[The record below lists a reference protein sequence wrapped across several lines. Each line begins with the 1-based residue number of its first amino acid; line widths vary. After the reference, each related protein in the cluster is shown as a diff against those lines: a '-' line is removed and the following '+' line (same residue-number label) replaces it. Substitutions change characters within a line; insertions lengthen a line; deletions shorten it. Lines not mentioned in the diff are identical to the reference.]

1 MSKIVPSKAWI
12 TILCLAWIDRDLLCS
27 LYCSHFFPLLIS
39 SWPPCS
45 QWGDNLKATFYAS
58 LFCSN
63 NWILKILNVGKESE
77 NNSVSLC
84 SPINTLENVE
94 NSYRGWTHMRALP
107 PSYNWSLWTDRRRIF
122 FREAPTTGL
131 GEGTECQTHFIY
143 LTSLSTPRRVI
154 GCQKENHPKLSTS
167 IPVKLC
173 ICGYLFLTL
182 ILRECQKK
190 LCVPPNTEH
199 PGTPVV
205 SNVSWFQWTA
215 PSTHQLHTG
224 RQDIDMLELTWTSWT
239 SW

>member
-1 MSKIVPSKAWI
+1 MLLYFVQ
-12 TILCLAWIDRDLLCS
+12 TIG
-27 LYCSHFFPLLIS
+27 
-39 SWPPCS
+39 SWKY
-45 QWGDNLKATFYAS
+45 WMWEK
-58 LFCSN
+58 
-63 NWILKILNVGKESE
+63 SE

-84 SPINTLENVE
+84 SPINTLVKVE
-94 NSYRGWTHMRALP
+94 NSYHGWSHMRALP

-182 ILRECQKK
+182 ILRECQKSYVF
-190 LCVPPNTEH
+190 LPIQNIQEFLFWALSAD
-199 PGTPVV
+199 
-205 SNVSWFQWTA
+205 SNELHLRRIS
-215 PSTHQLHTG
+215 ST
-224 RQDIDMLELTWTSWT
+224 QDVRTLIC
-239 SW
+239 